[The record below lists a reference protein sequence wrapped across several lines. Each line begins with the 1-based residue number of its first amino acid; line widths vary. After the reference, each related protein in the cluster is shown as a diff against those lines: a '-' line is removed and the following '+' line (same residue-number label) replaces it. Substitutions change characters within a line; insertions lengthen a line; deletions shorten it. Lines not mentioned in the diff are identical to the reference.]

1 MSKVKWIAIL
11 AIIVAIIVTM
21 TVVPGCKKTTG
32 ETAAATTAAA
42 ETTVAA
48 ETTAAAT
55 TMSPDQLKLAFVI
68 HIAIPFTDAIRR
80 GAEAAAKDYG
90 VSIDVVAPSK
100 YDVMEQ
106 ISLFEAELAK
116 GVQGIATVA
125 ADAKAWEVPT
135 NNAID
140 KGILVYHA
148 NVGAPASKVTGIVGI
163 SGYQDG
169 LILGDAMFKLPEVQA
184 LGLGNDVKVVVTE
197 CDPSLPVL
205 QGRGNGV
212 MDVMKEKAP
221 NREVLGPFVEGMS
234 DEAAYTYYETQFTA
248 TPDVDIMISSCAFGV
263 PAMTKHKEKTPEA
276 KYIVVGY
283 DLAIALDGIKSG
295 IGSLTLGQRPFF
307 QGYLP
312 VMAMCEYFLK
322 GNPLA
327 TGWIS
332 PGNDVVNKDNIDEV
346 IARENDPAKE
356 YAFYMQVLKDEFTPL
371 WEKGKPYSEFNET
384 GR

>member
-1 MSKVKWIAIL
+1 MFKVKWLSVLALIIAVIL
-11 AIIVAIIVTM
+11 AITLI
-21 TVVPGCKKTTG
+21 PGCRKVTP
-32 ETAAATTAAA
+32 ATT
-42 ETTVAA
+42 TAA
-48 ETTAAAT
+48 ETTAAET
-55 TMSPDQLKLAFVI
+55 TTAETVKTISPDQLKLAFVI

-106 ISLFEAELAK
+106 ISLFEAEIAK
-116 GVQGIATVA
+116 GVQGICTVA

-148 NVGAPASKVTGIVGI
+148 NVGSPASKVDGIVGI

-184 LGLGNDVKVVVTE
+184 LGLGSDVKVVVTE
-197 CDPSLPVL
+197 CDPSLAVL

-221 NREVLGPFVEGMS
+221 NWKVLGPFTEGMS
-234 DEAAYTYYETQFTA
+234 NEAAYTFYETQFTA
-248 TPDVDIMISSCAFGV
+248 TPDVAIMISSCAFGV
-263 PAMTKHKEKTPEA
+263 PAMTRHKQKTPAA

-283 DLAIALDGIKSG
+283 DLEPDALNGIKDGIA
-295 IGSLTLGQRPFF
+295 SLTLGQRPFL

-327 TGWIS
+327 KGWIS
-332 PGNDVVNKDNIDEV
+332 PGNDVVNKDNVVDV
-346 IARENDPAKE
+346 IARETDPAKE
-356 YAFYMQVLKDEFTPL
+356 YDFYKQVIASEFTPL